1 MGLDEKLIIGSHGM
15 AKKAVTSDDVAV
27 RTYSIV
33 VGKAFK

>member
-1 MGLDEKLIIGSHGM
+1 MGLDEKLVDGSHGM
-15 AKKAVTSDDVAV
+15 AKRAVTSDDLAV